1 MILGTPIIELPLLLN
16 LEVFDLISLFI
27 LGDLFEFVLLDSLSC
42 DYRPVLSFHVLDLFL
57 LEQKLCVKDMRRFGL
72 GWFLS

>member
-1 MILGTPIIELPLLLN
+1 MILGAPIIELPLLFN
-16 LEVFDLISLFI
+16 LVVLDLISLLI
-27 LGDLFEFVLLDSLSC
+27 LGDLFEFVLLYSLSC

-57 LEQKLCVKDMRRFGL
+57 LEQKLCVKDVRRFGL